1 MKYFT
6 LLSLAGTL
14 WAQIYVYDAN
24 GRRVPLPSPEE
35 KRSQKVV
42 DDGNDGRIVEETI
55 ERRDVNGNKLPPE
68 KVRMVERQAADGSKV
83 VEKTVFTSDLNGRLA
98 ASERSVITT
107 QQQGSA
113 SVSTTVIERPTVNG
127 TFAVVEKTTAQTTD
141 ENGRAL
147 TNRSTFVLDQNGN
160 FAEAVRERVKRAPE
174 GSGVKRSCAG
184 VPQCAIR
191 QDGTERPAGEGR
203 HPEFG
208 WIYNHRSNNLR
219 RSSAGKGRRRQV
231 ETARTAVDYDQAW
244 PGNTQ
249 VESISIR
256 RPDLSDS
263 KLGAYQKVGEKI
275 TQKP

>member
-35 KRSQKVV
+35 KRSQKVI
-42 DDGNDGRIVEETI
+42 DDGNGGRIVEETI

-68 KVRMVERQAADGSKV
+68 KVRTVERKAADGSKV
-83 VEKTVFTSDLNGRLA
+83 VETTVFTSDLNGRLA

-127 TFAVVEKTTAQTTD
+127 TFAAVEKTTAQTTD

-160 FAEAVRERVKRAPE
+160 FVEAVRERVERAPE
-174 GSGVKRSCAG
+174 GSGVKEVVQEYRNAQSG
-184 VPQCAIR
+184 KMELSGQRVKVDIPNP
-191 QDGTERPAGEGR
+191 DGSTTSEVTIYGAVAQGR
-203 HPEFG
+203 AADG
-208 WIYNHRSNNLR
+208 KLKLR
-219 RSSAGKGRRRQV
+219 EQQLITTKPG
-231 ETARTAVDYDQAW
+231 

>member
-1 MKYFT
+1 M
-6 LLSLAGTL
+6 
-14 WAQIYVYDAN
+14 
-24 GRRVPLPSPEE
+24 
-35 KRSQKVV
+35 
-42 DDGNDGRIVEETI
+42 
-55 ERRDVNGNKLPPE
+55 NGNKLPPE
-68 KVRMVERQAADGSKV
+68 KVRAVERKAADGSKV
-83 VEKTVFTSDLNGRLA
+83 VETTVFTSDLNGRLA

-127 TFAVVEKTTAQTTD
+127 TFAAVEKTTAQTTD

-174 GSGVKRSCAG
+174 GSGVKEVVQEYRNAQSG
-184 VPQCAIR
+184 KMELSGQRVKVDIPNS
-191 QDGTERPAGEGR
+191 DGSTTIEVTIYGAVAQGR
-203 HPEFG
+203 AADG
-208 WIYNHRSNNLR
+208 KLKLR
-219 RSSAGKGRRRQV
+219 EQQLITTKPG
-231 ETARTAVDYDQAW
+231 